1 MDAAF
6 MLLQH
11 NAANELELIMMVGAV
26 PDAMKPD
33 SHGVRTRWN
42 RGFMAFQ
49 QVWRSQ
55 NMMLMVQV

>member
-1 MDAAF
+1 

-11 NAANELELIMMVGAV
+11 NAANELKLIMMVGPV

-33 SHGVRTRWN
+33 SHGVRTHWN

-49 QVWRSQ
+49 QVRRTQ
-55 NMMLMVQV
+55 IVMLMVQV

>member
-1 MDAAF
+1 

-11 NAANELELIMMVGAV
+11 NAANELKLIMMVGPV

-49 QVWRSQ
+49 QVRRTRIV
-55 NMMLMVQV
+55 MLMVQV